1 MRLSLILT
9 AAFAAT
15 SVDGFAPNSMFGVV
29 PPRTTTTCLQETHI
43 SKGFTADSGM
53 TVDNIPLYI
62 ENLSVDNFEESLEMF
77 EALLTNECVG
87 DVCDDYV
94 SQLKEKA
101 ASIGKELPQ
110 GFAGSHH
117 WLNEMEERKRE

>member
-1 MRLSLILT
+1 MRPSFSLGLL

-15 SVDGFAPNSMFGVV
+15 SVKSFTLNVGIRSAS
-29 PPRTTTTCLQETHI
+29 TSCLHQSGTHI
-43 SKGFTADSGM
+43 DKAFTADSGM
-53 TVDNIPLYI
+53 SVDNIPLYI
-62 ENLSVDNFEESLEMF
+62 ENLSKENFDESLEMF

-94 SQLKEKA
+94 GQLQEKA
-101 ASIGKELPQ
+101 TSIGMKLPK

-117 WLNEMEERKRE
+117 